1 MFCLFPSC
9 VLVATRISPSQRR
22 ERHSIGIRDLL
33 ETFKFQVEPLST
45 LERVARCGYARP
57 QRSLNNP
64 RAVETVIEISKPR
77 RWDAL
82 MDVLSN
88 VLKVT
93 NLTTHVLGAREF
105 IAPWGVDIDAQAN
118 ATVHIVKRGACWLK
132 CGDHPAI
139 RLNAGDVV
147 LVSTGQAHSLSSD
160 REMRDLESYSDAI
173 ARSQGATV
181 LPRRGNTDIAVEP
194 TILQGA
200 SYQLSEEAAHPLLS
214 LLPEIVRLPAD
225 QTQDDS
231 ELYTLLRL
239 IGQETGKREAGSEL
253 VVPRL
258 IDALFVYIL
267 RTWLRTQ
274 PEGTGGWLGALR
286 DPQIRKALAL
296 IHDSPQAPWTV
307 ESLARSVAM
316 SRAAFA
322 KRFTDL
328 VGEPPLAYVTR
339 WRMDLAAKFLR
350 ESMEPVSRIAGRV
363 GYISE
368 TAFAKAF
375 RRRRNVAPGQYRY
388 RRIRGRNSEDVVP
401 A

>member
-1 MFCLFPSC
+1 M
-9 VLVATRISPSQRR
+9 
-22 ERHSIGIRDLL
+22 
-33 ETFKFQVEPLST
+33 
-45 LERVARCGYARP
+45 
-57 QRSLNNP
+57 
-64 RAVETVIEISKPR
+64 
-77 RWDAL
+77 L

-93 NLTTHVLGAREF
+93 NLATHVLGSREL
-105 IAPWGVDIDAQAN
+105 IAPWGIRIEAQAN
-118 ATVHIVKRGACWLK
+118 AAVHIVKRGTCWLK
-132 CGDHPAI
+132 RGDDEPI

-147 LVSTGQAHSLSSD
+147 LLATGEAHSLSSD
-160 REMRDLESYSDAI
+160 REMRDLEPVHEAL
-173 ARSQGATV
+173 ARAQGTTIP
-181 LPRRGNTDIAVEP
+181 PRRGVPDLAIEP
-194 TILQGA
+194 TVLQCAGYEF
-200 SYQLSEEAAHPLLS
+200 SQEAAHPLLS
-214 LLPEIVRLPAD
+214 LLPPVVRLPAD
-225 QTQDDS
+225 QTRSDS
-231 ELYTLLRL
+231 EFEMLLRL
-239 IGQETGKREAGSEL
+239 IGHEVGKREAGSEL

-267 RTWLRTQ
+267 RAWLREQ
-274 PEGTGGWLGALR
+274 PEGAGGWLGALR
-286 DPQIRKALAL
+286 DPQIRKALSL

-339 WRMDLAAKFLR
+339 WRMDLAAKLLR

-388 RRIRGRNSEDVVP
+388 GRTRRNTERRNSEDLVP

>member
-1 MFCLFPSC
+1 MGEVRVRSS
-9 VLVATRISPSQRR
+9 ASS
-22 ERHSIGIRDLL
+22 
-33 ETFKFQVEPLST
+33 LS
-45 LERVARCGYARP
+45 
-57 QRSLNNP
+57 NP
-64 RAVETVIEISKPR
+64 HPVDTVIEIFTPR

-93 NLTTHVLGAREF
+93 NLTTHVLGSREF
-105 IAPWGVDIDAQAN
+105 ISPWGVHIDAQAS
-118 ATVHIVKRGACWLK
+118 ATLHIVKRGACWLK
-132 CGDHPAI
+132 LDDHPAI

-147 LVSTGQAHSLSSD
+147 LLSGGDAHSLSSD
-160 REMRDLESYSDAI
+160 RDMRDLEPYQDAL
-173 ARSQGATV
+173 ARAQGTIV
-181 LPRRGNTDIAVEP
+181 PPRRSNTDVAIEP
-194 TILQGA
+194 TVLQGA
-200 SYQLSEEAAHPLLS
+200 SYRLSEEAAHPLLS
-214 LLPEIVRLPAD
+214 LLPPVLHLPAD
-225 QTQDDS
+225 RTEDDS

-267 RTWLRTQ
+267 RAWLRTL
-274 PEGTGGWLGALR
+274 PEGMGGWLGALR

-296 IHDSPQAPWTV
+296 IHESPQAPWTV
-307 ESLARSVAM
+307 ELLARSVAM

-388 RRIRGRNSEDVVP
+388 GRARREREGAVS

>member
-1 MFCLFPSC
+1 
-9 VLVATRISPSQRR
+9 
-22 ERHSIGIRDLL
+22 
-33 ETFKFQVEPLST
+33 
-45 LERVARCGYARP
+45 
-57 QRSLNNP
+57 
-64 RAVETVIEISKPR
+64 
-77 RWDAL
+77 

-88 VLKVT
+88 VLSVT
-93 NLTTHVLGAREF
+93 NLATHVLGSREF
-105 IAPWGVDIDAQAN
+105 IAPWGIHVDAQAS
-118 ATVHIVKRGACWLK
+118 ASVHIVKRGACWLK
-132 CGDHPAI
+132 RADGEII

-147 LVSTGQAHSLSSD
+147 LLATGEAHSLSSD
-160 REMRDLESYSDAI
+160 REMRDLEPYQEAV
-173 ARSQGATV
+173 ARSQGAV
-181 LPRRGNTDIAVEP
+181 VPPRRGIADVAIEP
-194 TILQGA
+194 TVLQCAG
-200 SYQLSEEAAHPLLS
+200 YQFSQEAAHPLLS
-214 LLPEIVRLPAD
+214 LLPPVIRLPAD
-225 QTQDDS
+225 QTQSDS
-231 ELYTLLRL
+231 ELQTLLRL
-239 IGQETGKREAGSEL
+239 IGQEIGRREAGSEL

-267 RTWLRTQ
+267 RAWLRDQ

-286 DPQIRKALAL
+286 DPQIRKALTL

-322 KRFTDL
+322 KRFADL

-339 WRMDLAAKFLR
+339 WRMDLAAKLLR

-375 RRRRNVAPGQYRY
+375 RRRRKVAPGQYRY
-388 RRIRGRNSEDVVP
+388 GRARRDNGDLIP

>member
-1 MFCLFPSC
+1 
-9 VLVATRISPSQRR
+9 
-22 ERHSIGIRDLL
+22 
-33 ETFKFQVEPLST
+33 
-45 LERVARCGYARP
+45 
-57 QRSLNNP
+57 
-64 RAVETVIEISKPR
+64 
-77 RWDAL
+77 

-93 NLTTHVLGAREF
+93 NLTTQVIGSREF
-105 IAPWGVDIDAQAN
+105 IAPWGVHIDAQAS
-118 ATVHIVKRGACWLK
+118 ATLHIVKRGACWLK
-132 CGDHPAI
+132 LDDQPAI
-139 RLNAGDVV
+139 KLNAGDVV
-147 LVSTGQAHSLSSD
+147 LLASGQAHSLSSD
-160 REMRDLESYSDAI
+160 REMRDLEPYKDAI
-173 ARSQGATV
+173 ARSHGALV
-181 LPRRGNTDIAVEP
+181 PPRRGSADAAIEP
-194 TILQGA
+194 TVLQGA
-200 SYQLSEEAAHPLLS
+200 SYKLSEEAAHPLLS
-214 LLPEIVRLPAD
+214 LLPPLVRLPAD
-225 QTQDDS
+225 QTADDS
-231 ELYTLLRL
+231 ELHALLRL
-239 IGQETGKREAGSEL
+239 IGQETGKREAGNEL
-253 VVPRL
+253 VTPRL

-267 RTWLRTQ
+267 RAWLRTL

-296 IHDSPQAPWTV
+296 VHESPQAPWTV
-307 ESLARSVAM
+307 ELLARSVAM

-388 RRIRGRNSEDVVP
+388 GRTRRGREGAVS

>member
-1 MFCLFPSC
+1 
-9 VLVATRISPSQRR
+9 
-22 ERHSIGIRDLL
+22 
-33 ETFKFQVEPLST
+33 
-45 LERVARCGYARP
+45 
-57 QRSLNNP
+57 
-64 RAVETVIEISKPR
+64 
-77 RWDAL
+77 

-93 NLTTHVLGAREF
+93 NLATHVLGSREF
-105 IAPWGVDIDAQAN
+105 IAPWGIHVEARPGA
-118 ATVHIVKRGACWLK
+118 AVHIVKRGSCWLK
-132 CGDHPAI
+132 RGDHEVI

-147 LVSTGQAHSLSSD
+147 LLATGEAHSLSSD
-160 REMRDLESYSDAI
+160 REMRDLEPQQQAL
-173 ARSQGATV
+173 ARSQGGV
-181 LPRRGNTDIAVEP
+181 VPPRRGVADAAVEP
-194 TILQGA
+194 TVLQCAG
-200 SYQLSEEAAHPLLS
+200 YELSEEAAHPLLS
-214 LLPEIVRLPAD
+214 LLPPIVRLPAD
-225 QTQDDS
+225 QTQSDS
-231 ELYTLLRL
+231 ELEMLLRL
-239 IGQETGKREAGSEL
+239 IGQEIAKRDAGSEL

-267 RTWLRTQ
+267 RAWLREQ
-274 PEGTGGWLGALR
+274 PEGSGGWLGALR

-322 KRFTDL
+322 KRFTEL

-339 WRMDLAAKFLR
+339 WRMDLAAKLLR

-388 RRIRGRNSEDVVP
+388 GRTRRNREALGEDLMP

>member
-1 MFCLFPSC
+1 
-9 VLVATRISPSQRR
+9 
-22 ERHSIGIRDLL
+22 
-33 ETFKFQVEPLST
+33 
-45 LERVARCGYARP
+45 
-57 QRSLNNP
+57 
-64 RAVETVIEISKPR
+64 
-77 RWDAL
+77 

-93 NLTTHVLGAREF
+93 NLATHALGSREF
-105 IAPWGVDIDAQAN
+105 IAPWGIRIEARAG
-118 ATVHIVKRGACWLK
+118 AAVHIVKRGSCWLK
-132 CGDHPAI
+132 RGNDEPI
-139 RLNAGDVV
+139 RLNSGDVV
-147 LVSTGQAHSLSSD
+147 LIATGEAHALSSD
-160 REMRDLESYSDAI
+160 REMRYLESHQDALT
-173 ARSQGATV
+173 RSQGTIVPPRTGVADVTIEPTV
-181 LPRRGNTDIAVEP
+181 L
-194 TILQGA
+194 QCA
-200 SYQLSEEAAHPLLS
+200 SYQLSQEAAHPLLS
-214 LLPEIVRLPAD
+214 LLPPVVRLPAD
-225 QTQDDS
+225 QQQSDG
-231 ELYTLLRL
+231 ELEMLLRL
-239 IGQETGKREAGSEL
+239 INHENAKREAGSEL

-267 RTWLRTQ
+267 RAWLRQQ

-286 DPQIRKALAL
+286 DPQIRKALSF
-296 IHDSPQAPWTV
+296 IHDAPQAPWTV

-339 WRMDLAAKFLR
+339 WRMDLAAKLLR

-388 RRIRGRNSEDVVP
+388 GRKRREREETVP